1 MHGDKETIEQLST
14 IQDFM
19 DWGARKLGSADL
31 FYGHGTDNALD
42 EATYLILHT
51 LNLSHDLAPEDL
63 QADLPENDKQ
73 AILQVLEQ
81 RIIEQ
86 KPAAYLT
93 NEAWFSGLSFY
104 VDERVLIPRSPIAE
118 LIEERFSPW
127 VKEGRVNRILDLCTG
142 SGCIAIASAYAFPE
156 AVVDAVDLSDD
167 ALQVARINI
176 ERHEMNDRVFPVKSD
191 LFSNLSGQTYDIIVS
206 NPPYVSKQEMEQL
219 PREYMHEPAF
229 GLESGKEGLDATITI
244 LRQSAA
250 FLEPNGILVVEV
262 GNSEDALVERF
273 PEIPFMWL
281 EFERGG
287 HGVFLLTAEQLNEYG
302 GMLASGN

>member
-51 LNLSHDLAPEDL
+51 LNLSYDLAPEDL

-191 LFSNLSGQTYDIIVS
+191 LFSNLSGQTYNIIVS

-229 GLESGKEGLDATITI
+229 GLESGEKGLDATITI
-244 LRQSAA
+244 LRQSAD
-250 FLEPNGILVVEV
+250 FLNPNGILVVEV
-262 GNSEDALVERF
+262 GNSEGALVERF
-273 PEIPFMWL
+273 PEVPFMWL
-281 EFERGG
+281 EFEQGG
-287 HGVFLLTAEQLNEYG
+287 HGVFLLTVEQLNEYG
-302 GMLASGN
+302 EVFNF